1 MPAFETNR
9 PTVPAIDSI
18 LGHEFRVLDRGFVRV
33 VDYMG
38 DDAAIVQAAR
48 VSYGQG
54 TKTKSDDRAL
64 IRYLM
69 ANRHTSPFEMCEIK
83 LHVKLPIF
91 VARQWVRHRTAQ
103 INEYSARYSDAL
115 DDVYIPDLE
124 NLAKQSKENK
134 QGRSDRFA
142 NDEASKIRDMIL
154 GNWNDAHEYYN
165 DLREQNLAREIARI
179 VLPLNTYTEW
189 YWKIDLHNLL
199 HFLTLRCDSHAQ
211 LEIRRYAD
219 QIAEI
224 VKLWVPEAHQAW
236 VDYRRDAVIMSAP
249 AVNVLRQW
257 AERDFYAVRSMIE
270 GAENMTARE
279 KTDLLVALQVGG
291 STA

>member
-224 VKLWVPEAHQAW
+224 VKLWVPEVHQAW
-236 VDYRRDAVIMSAP
+236 VDYRRDAVIMSAGAMSLLRHMAREQAP
-249 AVNVLRQW
+249 AVR
-257 AERDFYAVRSMIE
+257 EMIE
-270 GAENMTARE
+270 STSDLSKRE
-279 KTDLLVALQVGG
+279 KADLMTELRVGG